1 MCYMA
6 YVLTLQG
13 LIRLLNEFGVLDPL
27 LELHLWSH
35 LGKVFIL
42 LSLRFLKA
50 AYTIVIHFET
60 S

>member
-1 MCYMA
+1 MA
-6 YVLTLQG
+6 CVLTLQG
-13 LIRLLNEFGVLDPL
+13 LIGLLNEFGVLDPL
-27 LELHLWSH
+27 LELHLGSH

-50 AYTIVIHFET
+50 AYTVVIHFET